1 MLKKADKNNM
11 LTFLIMAGGSG
22 ERFWPL
28 STKEKPKQL
37 LSVFTDKSLI
47 RKTYE
52 RILPLVKKDQ
62 IFIGTNSIQVKAL
75 REQIPELE
83 DKNIIIEPLFKDTAA
98 AIGYGSLII
107 SKYFKDATIAVLP
120 SDSLI
125 SDDEEFCKVIKIAQN
140 DAQKGHIVTI
150 GMTPTRVETGY
161 GYIEVKKAERNIPSK
176 AVSFREKPNFELA
189 EEFVASKKFL
199 WNAGMF
205 IFKYSAIM
213 EAFKKYAES
222 HYEILQQ
229 IDAEVKENE
238 GLKTSESVKP
248 YFDKFIKKSIDF
260 AIMEHA
266 DNIYVV
272 PASFGWDDVGSYTA
286 FDDLFP
292 KDENGNVVRNTEC
305 VAVDSNNNIVIGS
318 KQNLRVS
325 LLDIHDKVIVYTD
338 KELLICEKCE
348 VQKIKQILAA
358 INEKK

>member
-1 MLKKADKNNM
+1 MV
-11 LTFLIMAGGSG
+11 FLLMAGGSG

-37 LSVFTDKSLI
+37 LSVFSNKSLI
-47 RKTYE
+47 RKTFE
-52 RILPLVKKDQ
+52 RILPLVDS
-62 IFIGTNSIQVKAL
+62 IDEVFLGTNSLQVEAIK
-75 REQIPELE
+75 RELPELKSE
-83 DKNIIIEPLFKDTAA
+83 NIIIEPEFKDTSA
-98 AIGYGSLII
+98 AIGYGSTII
-107 SKYFKDATIAVLP
+107 SKYFKDPTIVVLP
-120 SDSLI
+120 SDAWIANELDFRKAI
-125 SDDEEFCKVIKIAQN
+125 RIAALEAQN
-140 DAQKGHIVTI
+140 KHIVTI
-150 GMTPTRVETGY
+150 GIYPTKANIEY
-161 GYIEVKKAERNIPSK
+161 GYIEVDKINDYVPVK

-205 IFKYSAIM
+205 IFKYSVIM
-213 EAFKKYAES
+213 DAFKKYAES

-238 GLKTSESVKP
+238 GLKTSELVKP
-248 YFDKFIKKSIDF
+248 YFDKFVKKSIDF